1 MDEVYEVERII
12 GRRISI
18 VRKTEYLI
26 FWKGYDINECSW
38 SLSTDVDSP
47 EALDEF
53 DERCFALRKARRA
66 NSRVESIDRFVNEG
80 MATLVDE
87 GAEIYANNKSPF
99 DDEMDDFVFAGDQ
112 DPHSVGDKSKLLAQ
126 VATHGWNRA
135 CLLSMVNRQITK
147 ICGTINDLCGP
158 VYYLCKW
165 DDKATSWECADNVGR
180 VLRAFENARFA
191 TERKALVRL
200 YRRSKQ
206 SADPSM
212 VATREPKY
220 MLEKTPVKEHLA
232 RSVGSLFD
240 MGTSLLRGADEPIQI
255 ASSPVRI
262 SRTSSDT
269 PLTEMLKD
277 EKPAREASET
287 PLTELLAQAT
297 PIEDRSATP
306 LIDTFAHATPIEDRS
321 ATPHIETLKDL
332 RPSTVRLET
341 PLTDTPTQATPIRD
355 RSDTPLTE
363 TLIRDRS
370 DMPSSTAHV
379 VTKVRPKSTAYVYIN
394 HTEGSRAKRRRT
406 QRNDDSDVEMAED
419 EVAMPAM
426 GRATDTKCG
435 LCMVDVS
442 VTVDG
447 PLGHCSCTEC
457 GISYHNPCF
466 TRLAER
472 LELGPAYIAT
482 LSQTP
487 QSFVCWFCRE
497 YAVQVVD
504 EYITWRGGQNVL
516 GGRAVSL
523 GRVDVAVKW
532 KNMSYR
538 HVAWVPFVWLS
549 TTRRSMALRSM
560 KMQVQVGARAPLLED
575 RVDSAHTQPAH
586 IIGAKK
592 ADVRSVTRRMQQLR
606 ASSTKVAEND
616 WTLFAEYDA
625 VWVAWKGLDIS
636 DATWEAPPSPLSD
649 ADDYGQWH
657 KVFRAWQRAE
667 HVSVNK
673 RPTGLV
679 EHTEQIAKVEGG
691 VLKPYQVDGAKW
703 LVQKWTQGKSAVLAD
718 EMGMGKT
725 IQTIAFLLTAYRSTI
740 DQSLSTD
747 GHVNSGTFPF
757 LVVVPTTLVAN
768 WAREF
773 SVWGPELVVAELS
786 GRAASRDLQLEH
798 TLFRRSKGRRDLKCH
813 VVLTSYEA
821 LNHPAACSSMRSIA
835 WQSIIVDEGHRLKN
849 DQTKTFQTLAQF
861 SSRMRLVL
869 TGTPLQNHLKE
880 LHSVMSFVDPR
891 AFTSSEVFSVE
902 TPEQIERTKDM
913 VRPYILR
920 RTKAELPK
928 LVPPRHELILHVSMT
943 RLQREL
949 YRATLSRNVRVL
961 RDISAALQATGDVSD
976 ASEETGKGRLRSD
989 TMVKQPKKPRVSS
1002 LNNILME
1009 VRKIVSHPYC
1019 IADVE
1024 PEFPDDHERHTRLI
1038 DACGKLKLLHVLLPE
1053 LKLRG
1058 HRVLLFAQ
1066 FKDTLSILEDYLD
1079 GEGIGCVRIDG
1090 DTPAVDRQS
1099 RVTAFNDPQSS
1110 AMVFLASTRT
1120 GGLGLNLTS
1129 ADVVIIYDCDF
1140 NPHADLQAMAR
1151 AHRIGQTK
1159 PVYVF
1164 KLVTQDTA
1172 EERIVEMATRK
1183 LVLDHLVIQN
1193 MHNVDVGH
1201 AEHGRVEQALRH
1213 GASRVFG
1220 EDAQADERTIVY
1232 DTEMVRALLDQCKR
1246 VVEAEQQKA
1255 MSAPEDFSRVWVAD
1269 TDGSM
1274 HEAVDTVEDTES
1286 DVWAQLLARTDQSSS
1301 VVQLPTEDV
1310 NGRSLRVRKHKVDYV
1325 VNDTKRKSGPVD
1337 AEFVPDEIELM
1348 EPHIVTKDDLLSI
1361 VSMHRKRLL
1370 ASYTASEVQTVE
1382 QLHDVETQF
1391 AALANGRRVQPGNI
1405 PGSGSPDLYFPI
1417 PANIRLRM
1425 GVQVPEQPM
1434 PSCPMCTTPHG
1445 HSFCPFITDPSFIS
1459 AVRSI
1464 KQIPGFWRHT
1474 HFHNFIAWYT
1484 VQYVWFVL
1492 VHEEGESVHKA
1503 NMRARPEYMV
1513 DAGEY
1518 VREARVKREMKTKDA
1533 AANKLRCVHER
1544 ALKEQQ
1550 EETAYSA
1557 FYESFA
1563 GGGSSLDLLVD
1574 LQRPTKQP
1582 VRSYVLAS
1590 LDSPAYTKF
1599 CDMLAGSHV
1608 DLCKV
1613 NDVEWLQKH
1622 LEWLCAYRV
1631 KLIQSGRAAVEK
1643 REFVSVGDQAMGL
1656 RFISMRAEQVRLRID
1671 DLNSK
1676 RSAVQEQPKQTSAL
1690 TNDLQTYVTRL
1701 LNLQCLVSQSTNA
1714 QPVHIVT
1721 QYIEQTRNYCAG
1733 VLAKLGPPGQ
1743 GMKVV
1748 AGLVKKHDL
1757 AVAQGVGARE
1767 ASVEVNRAVRELYAE
1782 VKAASATKP
1791 VTPVTKDVV
1800 MEPAVRPVVHKQH
1813 HLATS
1818 VAARPVAQQQMSATS
1833 QSAVPP
1839 IVQQQQVPAT
1849 LLPVARPTVQQ
1860 QMPATSQSTVQ
1871 PATQQLQIPAALLST
1886 ARPKIRLQM
1895 PATSLSAAAPSL
1907 STARPMVQ
1915 QQIPTTSLSTVQP
1928 LTLQQQIPA
1937 TSIYSQALTLQ
1948 QMPATSTYSPPL
1960 TLQQIP
1966 ATSIYSQPIVQQHQ
1980 MPATSLLQSLT
1991 QQMPATSIYSQAQ
2004 ARQQMPAA
2012 SIYSPPIMSS
2022 ATMTTSPIPSA
2033 PMLSAQSYQQL
2044 PQARTVRS
2052 ASFNHLPLSTS
2063 QSGLVQLVSDV
2074 SMAPMSAH
2082 VISPSPLSNAGE
2094 FSEVGTSALLSG
2106 AQHAEALARQQQM
2119 QQYYYTAADK
2129 PLDAGSPFMMTPP
2142 DSSLI
2147 RCQTAEQMARA
2158 PASYDLACLLC
2169 DSPHHIQSACPS
2181 RKDLG
2186 ALTRRRVAVE
2196 SNAMLAPGIR
2206 ETTLCVID
2214 QYLQAVFTNR

>member
-18 VRKTEYLI
+18 VRQTEYLI

-38 SLSTDVDSP
+38 SVSSDVDCP

-53 DERCFALRKARRA
+53 DERCFALRKAYRD
-66 NSRVESIDRFVNEG
+66 NKDVECIDRFVNEG
-80 MATLVDE
+80 IATLVDE

-99 DDEMDDFVFAGDQ
+99 DDEMDDFVFAGDSG
-112 DPHSVGDKSKLLAQ
+112 PRPVEAKSKWTAQ
-126 VATHGWNRA
+126 VATHGWNRVA
-135 CLLSMVNRQITK
+135 RISQFTRQVAK
-147 ICGTINDLCGP
+147 IRGTINDLCGT
-158 VYYLCKW
+158 VYYLSEW
-165 DDKATSWECADNVGR
+165 EDKATSWERADKVGH
-180 VLRAFENARFA
+180 VLHAFENARFA

-200 YRRSKQ
+200 YRRSKR

-220 MLEKTPVKEHLA
+220 MLEKTPVKEHVA

-240 MGTSLLRGADEPIQI
+240 MGTSLLRGADESIQI
-255 ASSPVRI
+255 ASTPVRI
-262 SRTSSDT
+262 SRTNSNTSLTEMLVQATPSTDQSDT
-269 PLTEMLKD
+269 PLIESLMHAT
-277 EKPAREASET
+277 PNRELSET
-287 PLTELLAQAT
+287 PL
-297 PIEDRSATP
+297 IET
-306 LIDTFAHATPIEDRS
+306 LAHATPSRG
-321 ATPHIETLKDL
+321 
-332 RPSTVRLET
+332 
-341 PLTDTPTQATPIRD
+341 Q
-355 RSDTPLTE
+355 SDTPSSMTQVV
-363 TLIRDRS
+363 TRDR
-370 DMPSSTAHV
+370 
-379 VTKVRPKSTAYVYIN
+379 PKRTAYVYID
-394 HTEGSRAKRRRT
+394 HAMGSRVKRRHT
-406 QRNDDSDVEMAED
+406 QPIDSDVEIIED
-419 EVAMPAM
+419 SEVIMPAM

-447 PLGHCSCTEC
+447 PLGHRMCTEC

-466 TRLAER
+466 TRLAKR

-504 EYITWRGGQNVL
+504 EYITWRGGQTVL

-575 RVDSAHTQPAH
+575 CVDVAHTQPAR

-592 ADVRSVTRRMQQLR
+592 AELRSVTRRMQQLR
-606 ASSTKVAEND
+606 ASSTKVPEHE

-649 ADDYGQWH
+649 ADDYVQWH
-657 KVFRAWQRAE
+657 KVFRAWQQAE
-667 HVSVNK
+667 QVSVNK
-673 RPTGLV
+673 RLIGRT
-679 EHTEQIAKVEGG
+679 EHTEQIAKVSGG
-691 VLKPYQVDGAKW
+691 MLKPYQEDGTKW

-740 DQSLSTD
+740 DQNAET
-747 GHVNSGTFPF
+747 NSGTFPF

-773 SVWGPELVVAELS
+773 QMWGPELVVAELS

-821 LNHPAACSSMRSIA
+821 LNQPTACSAMRSIM

-849 DQTKTFQTLAQF
+849 DQTKTFQTLRQF

-869 TGTPLQNHLKE
+869 TGTPLQNHLSE
-880 LHSVMSFVDPR
+880 LHSVMSFVDPQ
-891 AFTSSEVFSVE
+891 AFTSSDVFSVE

-976 ASEETGKGRLRSD
+976 ASEDTAKGRLRSD
-989 TMVKQPKKPRVSS
+989 TTVKQTKKPRVSS

-1019 IADVE
+1019 LPDVE
-1024 PEFPDDHERHTRLI
+1024 PVFSTDHERHTRLI

-1053 LKLRG
+1053 LKSRG

-1066 FKDTLSILEDYLD
+1066 FKDTLSILEDFLG
-1079 GEGIGCVRIDG
+1079 GESIGCVRIDG
-1090 DTPAVDRQS
+1090 DTPASVRQS
-1099 RVTAFNDPQSS
+1099 RITAFNDSQSTD
-1110 AMVFLASTRT
+1110 MVFLASTRT

-1201 AEHGRVEQALRH
+1201 VEHGRVEQALRH

-1232 DTEMVRALLDQCKR
+1232 DAQRVRALLDQCKR
-1246 VVEAEQQKA
+1246 AVEAEQQKA
-1255 MSAPEDFSRVWVAD
+1255 ISAPEDFSRVWVAD
-1269 TDGSM
+1269 SAGDM
-1274 HEAVDTVEDTES
+1274 HELEDMVDTES
-1286 DVWAQLLARTDQSSS
+1286 DVWAQLLARTDQPAS

-1325 VNDTKRKSGPVD
+1325 VNDTKRSSGPVD

-1348 EPHIVTKDDLLSI
+1348 EPHIVAKDDLLSI

-1370 ASYTASEVQTVE
+1370 TSYTAGEGQTVE
-1382 QLHDVETQF
+1382 QMRDVETQF
-1391 AALANGRRVQPGNI
+1391 AALANGRCVQPGAI
-1405 PGSGSPDLYFPI
+1405 PGPGSPDLFFPI

-1425 GVQVPEQPM
+1425 GVQVPEQPT

-1445 HSFCPFITDPSFIS
+1445 HSYCPFITDPTFIS
-1459 AVRSI
+1459 AVRMI
-1464 KQIPGFWRHT
+1464 KQVPGYWHHP
-1474 HFHNFIAWYT
+1474 HFHNFVAWYT

-1492 VHEEGESVHKA
+1492 VHEEGEFVHKT
-1503 NMRARPEYMV
+1503 NIRARPKYMV

-1518 VREARVKREMKTKDA
+1518 VRKARARREMKTKVA
-1533 AANKLRCVHER
+1533 AVSKLRGVYER
-1544 ALKEQQ
+1544 AKREQQ
-1550 EETAYSA
+1550 EETVYSA

-1563 GGGSSLDLLVD
+1563 AVDSPLDLIGLPSE
-1574 LQRPTKQP
+1574 QKQP

-1608 DLCKV
+1608 DLHTV
-1613 NDVEWLQKH
+1613 NDSKWLQKH
-1622 LEWLCAYRV
+1622 LEWLCGYRM
-1631 KLIQSGRAAVEK
+1631 KLVQSGRAAID
-1643 REFVSVGDQAMGL
+1643 RHEFVSAGDQAMGL
-1656 RFISMRAEQVRLRID
+1656 RLISMRVEQVRTRID
-1671 DLNSK
+1671 NLNSK
-1676 RSAVQEQPKQTSAL
+1676 TSTLEQPKQTSAL
-1690 TNDLQTYVTRL
+1690 TTDLQTYITRL
-1701 LNLQCLVSQSTNA
+1701 RDLQYLVSQSTQTNV

-1733 VLAKLGPPGQ
+1733 VLAKLGLPGQ
-1743 GMKVV
+1743 GVKVV
-1748 AGLVKKHDL
+1748 AGLVAKHDM
-1757 AVAQGVGARE
+1757 AVAQGVGAKE

-1782 VKAASATKP
+1782 VKAASAAPVTKP
-1791 VTPVTKDVV
+1791 VTTDVV
-1800 MEPAVRPVVHKQH
+1800 MEPVSRGSVPVSPAVRPAVVHKQQH
-1813 HLATS
+1813 PTTS
-1818 VAARPVAQQQMSATS
+1818 LAARPMVQQQTPVTS
-1833 QSAVPP
+1833 LAARPM
-1839 IVQQQQVPAT
+1839 VQQQQQQIPAT
-1849 LLPVARPTVQQ
+1849 SLPAAMASLPTARPLTQQ
-1860 QMPATSQSTVQ
+1860 QMPATS
-1871 PATQQLQIPAALLST
+1871 
-1886 ARPKIRLQM
+1886 
-1895 PATSLSAAAPSL
+1895 
-1907 STARPMVQ
+1907 
-1915 QQIPTTSLSTVQP
+1915 LSTVGSIV
-1928 LTLQQQIPA
+1928 QQQIPA
-1937 TSIYSQALTLQ
+1937 TSLAAVRPISQQ
-1948 QMPATSTYSPPL
+1948 QMPVASLSAVT
-1960 TLQQIP
+1960 
-1966 ATSIYSQPIVQQHQ
+1966 
-1980 MPATSLLQSLT
+1980 TSLPTARPMVQ
-1991 QQMPATSIYSQAQ
+1991 QQMPATSIYSQPLSQQQIPATFSIVRPISQ
-2004 ARQQMPAA
+2004 QQMPAT
-2012 SIYSPPIMSS
+2012 SIYSPPALSS
-2022 ATMTTSPIPSA
+2022 AAITASPISSA
-2033 PMLSAQSYQQL
+2033 PMLSAQPYQQL
-2044 PQARTVRS
+2044 PQTTNTVRS
-2052 ASFNHLPLSTS
+2052 ASYSHLPIATS
-2063 QSGLVQLVSDV
+2063 LPTGTHT
-2074 SMAPMSAH
+2074 AH
-2082 VISPSPLSNAGE
+2082 VLGISVAPLSARIMSSSPTNAGE
-2094 FSEVGTSALLSG
+2094 FAEAGTLALVSE

-2119 QQYYYTAADK
+2119 QQYYYNAADK
-2129 PLDAGSPFMMTPP
+2129 PLDTGSPYMMTPP

-2147 RCQTAEQMARA
+2147 QRQTAEQMAHA

-2196 SNAMLAPGIR
+2196 SNLMLAPGIR

-2214 QYLQAVFTNR
+2214 QYIQAVFTNR